1 MKLPYPRLSL
11 ADALA
16 EFDIWIT
23 PSTGEI
29 RDTERFQQ
37 ELDRV
42 TKVFEVIAKA
52 TSDYRDIDHCAPA
65 AIART
70 VASTV
75 AGKSVAETVEFLE
88 SFAAV
93 LFLVTG
99 KSDNNGKCQL
109 PLHLRDSAG
118 WTEFPFVQRG
128 VLSFK
133 PIPRELKAEKYMKV
147 VSDLQHN
154 KAHQEKLLNE
164 FCRYVLS
171 DERYV
176 AQLWSIGKS
185 FVLMRELGREKDLL
199 TPLVVFQVRGSV
211 SASGGHGPEDILRDR
226 LTEWGLERGVD
237 FNTSDVVISP
247 PTKGETRT
255 KTRAYDFVLPY
266 STPGWTKQVFIQCQF
281 YAGDSGSVSHKNV
294 DQTSTSRVFVT
305 PIHNNARFVE
315 YLDGAGYFSS
325 LNGDLKSL
333 LSMTNTASF
342 FQIRTAPIRL
352 RRELQQIGFLTPL
365 DVEHGILIA
374 GGEVGAVQKH
384 LIREGYTKGEIDRCI
399 RSALSRDVI
408 TGNVSSL
415 AIRDDRRVL
424 ARRMLILDTICCH
437 GVHPDGPLAGYVFA
451 PGNGRFNGM
460 KMDEL
465 IAKVI
470 EIAPC
475 IRLDWDSPTRPLE
488 DLRWLSEMGY
498 TISR

>member
-1 MKLPYPRLSL
+1 MKLPYPLLSL

-65 AIART
+65 AIAKT

-154 KAHQEKLLNE
+154 KSHQEKLLNE

-176 AQLWSIGKS
+176 AQLWSISKS
-185 FVLMRELGREKDLL
+185 FVLMRELGRERDLL

-211 SASGGHGPEDILRDR
+211 SASGGHGPEELLRDR

-237 FNTSDVVISP
+237 FNTS
-247 PTKGETRT
+247 
-255 KTRAYDFVLPY
+255 
-266 STPGWTKQVFIQCQF
+266 
-281 YAGDSGSVSHKNV
+281 
-294 DQTSTSRVFVT
+294 
-305 PIHNNARFVE
+305 
-315 YLDGAGYFSS
+315 
-325 LNGDLKSL
+325 
-333 LSMTNTASF
+333 
-342 FQIRTAPIRL
+342 
-352 RRELQQIGFLTPL
+352 
-365 DVEHGILIA
+365 
-374 GGEVGAVQKH
+374 
-384 LIREGYTKGEIDRCI
+384 
-399 RSALSRDVI
+399 
-408 TGNVSSL
+408 
-415 AIRDDRRVL
+415 
-424 ARRMLILDTICCH
+424 
-437 GVHPDGPLAGYVFA
+437 
-451 PGNGRFNGM
+451 
-460 KMDEL
+460 
-465 IAKVI
+465 
-470 EIAPC
+470 
-475 IRLDWDSPTRPLE
+475 
-488 DLRWLSEMGY
+488 
-498 TISR
+498 